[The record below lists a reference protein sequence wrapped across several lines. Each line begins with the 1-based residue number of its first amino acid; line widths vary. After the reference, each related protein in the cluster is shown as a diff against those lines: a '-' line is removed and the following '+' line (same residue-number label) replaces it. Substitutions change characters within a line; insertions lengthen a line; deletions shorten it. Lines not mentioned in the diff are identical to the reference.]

1 MKRLLFISAIF
12 TFLFAP
18 FSKANAETLI
28 NCKMINYVASWN
40 DGDSGPKSPMQDVI
54 YKINFTKKEIYR
66 ENLSTGKFVLIK
78 DDVSFTDNQIS
89 WNNKYETMVSY
100 MVINRLSGIYTE
112 NIYFDE
118 ATAKKTGL
126 IKTKTTYNCSATKQ
140 KF

>member
-1 MKRLLFISAIF
+1 MKKLL
-12 TFLFAP
+12 TFLTLFLVLGGAV
-18 FSKANAETLI
+18 NAETLI

>member
-28 NCKMINYVASWN
+28 NCKMTNYVASWN
-40 DGDSGPKSPMQDVI
+40 DGDSGPKSPIQDVI
-54 YKINFTKKEIYR
+54 YKINFIKKEIYR
-66 ENLSTGKFVLIK
+66 EITGKFVLIK
-78 DDVSFTDNQIS
+78 DVNFSDNQIS
-89 WNNKYETMVSY
+89 WTSKYETMVSDY
-100 MVINRLSGIYTE
+100 VINRLSGIHTE
-112 NIYFDE
+112 NTYFDK
-118 ATAKKTGL
+118 ATAKKIGL